1 MIDFHNHLLPG
12 VDDGAVDLAQTRSAL
27 EAFRAQ
33 GATAVI
39 ATPHFQGSLLRRP
52 ERAAAALAAIDAA
65 WEAARELAAAEFP
78 GMRLERGVELML
90 DTPELELDDPRL
102 RLAGTRFA
110 LVEFP
115 FMTVPPHAANALFEL
130 QMRGW
135 TPVLA
140 HPERYQSP
148 GGQPLEVDEWKR
160 VGALLQVNAGSLLG
174 KYGPA
179 PRAQAWRLVERGAAD
194 YLGSDFHARGT
205 LHLAGGRAALEA
217 AGGAEQAR
225 LLLET
230 NPGRLLEGTPP
241 LPVPPLGPP
250 RSLLGRLFGRR

>member
-12 VDDGAVDLAQTRSAL
+12 VDDGAADLGQTRTAL
-27 EAFRAQ
+27 EAYRAQ

-39 ATPHFQGSLLRRP
+39 ATPHFQASLLQRP
-52 ERAAAALAAIDAA
+52 ERAHAALAAIDAA

-78 GMRLERGVELML
+78 GVRLERGVELML
-90 DTPELELDDPRL
+90 DTPEPELDDPRL

-115 FMTVPPHAANALFEL
+115 FMTVPPHASNVLFEL

-140 HPERYQSP
+140 HPERYLGGEP
-148 GGQPLEVDEWKR
+148 GAVDEWKR

-174 KYGPA
+174 KYGPG
-179 PRAQAWRLVERGAAD
+179 PRAEGWRLVERGAVD

-217 AGGAEQAR
+217 AGGAEQAL

-230 NPGRLLEGTPP
+230 NPGRLLEGLPP
-241 LPVPPLGPP
+241 IPVPPLGPP
-250 RSLLGRLFGRR
+250 RSLLGRLLGRR